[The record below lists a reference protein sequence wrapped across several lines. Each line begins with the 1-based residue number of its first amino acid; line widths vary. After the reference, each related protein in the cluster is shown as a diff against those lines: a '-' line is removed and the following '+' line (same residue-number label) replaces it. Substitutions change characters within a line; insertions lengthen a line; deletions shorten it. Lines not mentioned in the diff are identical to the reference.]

1 MLLLFQTDIKV
12 KEFASNGIT
21 FKDKNYSKLYSKLSK
36 EEQSQ
41 YKNFLSQYDKLAEK
55 TDLEIH
61 LDLEESIC
69 NFLYLYGFIC
79 VNSNS
84 ITGWDLTQKGKF
96 ACEFNEI
103 NPIIFTNNQEYIMR
117 RSELILPTLSMFI
130 DDGVK
135 INPDQIIRWEEIEP
149 EILYWENVMQSY
161 QNYISKFPKWTYWPK
176 NYVIIKDWLTNP
188 NKTLDQIVSEY
199 DIDLGLFVKI
209 LIKMYQISDELV
221 SKLDKLNQTDLVEKI
236 IQQKELLIRYPLKID
251 SLYINL

>member
-1 MLLLFQTDIKV
+1 
-12 KEFASNGIT
+12 
-21 FKDKNYSKLYSKLSK
+21 
-36 EEQSQ
+36 
-41 YKNFLSQYDKLAEK
+41 
-55 TDLEIH
+55 
-61 LDLEESIC
+61 
-69 NFLYLYGFIC
+69 
-79 VNSNS
+79 
-84 ITGWDLTQKGKF
+84 
-96 ACEFNEI
+96 
-103 NPIIFTNNQEYIMR
+103 
-117 RSELILPTLSMFI
+117 
-130 DDGVK
+130 
-135 INPDQIIRWEEIEP
+135 
-149 EILYWENVMQSY
+149 MQSY